1 METVKGWEQDL
12 TALLGRVAGQFRN
25 RSGRERLEAYVKG
38 LLGSAERKNSWQLA
52 EQSGESTPYAMQQ
65 FIYRGEWSADA
76 VRDEARGYAV
86 EHLGDPKGVLVVD
99 ETGFLKKGKHSAG
112 VARQYS
118 GTAGRIENCQIGVF
132 LGYVSP
138 KGRTLIDRELYLPK
152 VWTDD
157 PERCRQA
164 GIPEEISFRTKPEL
178 GGMMVDRALA
188 GGVSAQWLTGDSVY
202 GDNPTLRADLEAR
215 PLSYVLGISIS
226 DVKVPVGMR
235 FKSIIDLKA
244 SLPETRWNRLSAGD
258 GTKGPRL
265 YDWQTIELSIIPR
278 KGWQRQLL
286 FRRSMTDPSKVSAFI
301 CFCPAGTSLEEL
313 VRVAGCR
320 WSIETCIEE
329 AKGEVGLDQYQ
340 VRNFM
345 GWYRHITLACL
356 AHSFLAVTRALGTDV
371 EVSPEKRG
379 PVLPTTSPMAAFKA
393 SRGLSYV

>member
-1 METVKGWEQDL
+1 METVEGWEQDL
-12 TALLGRVAGQFRN
+12 KALLARVAGQFRN

-52 EQSGESTPYAMQQ
+52 EQAGEATPYAMQQ
-65 FIYRGEWSADA
+65 FIYRSEWSADD

-138 KGRTLIDRELYLPK
+138 KGRTMIDRDLYLPK
-152 VWTDD
+152 EWTDD
-157 PERCRQA
+157 PERCRRA

-178 GGMMVDRALA
+178 AGVMVDRALA

-226 DVKVPVGMR
+226 EVKVPVGMR

-244 SLPETRWNRLSAGD
+244 SLPETRWTRLSAGD

-286 FRRSMTDPSKVSAFI
+286 FRRSMKDPSKVRAFI

-313 VRVAGCR
+313 VRVTGCR

-371 EVSPEKRG
+371 EASPEKGG
-379 PVLPTTSPMAAFKA
+379 PMLPTTSPMAAFKA

>member
-12 TALLGRVAGQFRN
+12 KALLGRMAGQFRN

-52 EQSGESTPYAMQQ
+52 EQTGESTPYAMQQ
-65 FIYRGEWSADA
+65 FIYRGDWSADT

-157 PERCRQA
+157 PERCKRA

-178 GGMMVDRALA
+178 GGIMVDRALA

-202 GDNPTLRADLEAR
+202 GDNPKLRAALEAR

-235 FKSIIDLKA
+235 FNSIIDLKA
-244 SLPETRWNRLSAGD
+244 SLPETEWTRLSAGD

-278 KGWQRQLL
+278 KGWWRHLL
-286 FRRSMTDPSKVSAFI
+286 FRRSVKDPSDVRAFI
-301 CFCPAGTSLEEL
+301 CFCPVDTPLEEL

-340 VRNFM
+340 VRNYM

-356 AHSFLAVTRALGTDV
+356 AHSFLAITRALGTDV
-371 EVSPEKRG
+371 EVSPEKGG
-379 PVLPTTSPMAAFKA
+379 PMLPMTSPMAAFKV